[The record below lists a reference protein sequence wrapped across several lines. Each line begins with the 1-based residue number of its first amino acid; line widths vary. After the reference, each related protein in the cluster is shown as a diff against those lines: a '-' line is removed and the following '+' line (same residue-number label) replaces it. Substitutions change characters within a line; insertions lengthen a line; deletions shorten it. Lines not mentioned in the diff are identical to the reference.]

1 MSFNREEF
9 LETVTKKAQERTS
22 GLMPLLRQ
30 AQSVSPVMERLV
42 TNTDWDKYLQYIQSY
57 INQAERAK
65 VSAQRKIGDP
75 NVWDASLLAKLKSD
89 ILVADAMI
97 EAWTAAMELPK
108 ALIAGA
114 DEAGKIIARFEDKD
128 EATEQAVP

>member
-1 MSFNREEF
+1 MSFDRDQF

-30 AQSVSPVMERLV
+30 AQSVAPVMERLI
-42 TNTDWDKYLQYIQSY
+42 THTDWDKYLQYLQSY

-65 VSAQRKIGDP
+65 ANAQRRMGDP
-75 NVWDASLLAKLKSD
+75 SVWDTSLLAKLKSD

-114 DEAGKIIARFEDKD
+114 DEAGKIIARFEENAASADNP
-128 EATEQAVP
+128 QS